1 LSTDPV
7 SWLVVEP
14 GWRVVASDGSD
25 VGSVQSV
32 VGDTGKDIFN
42 GLAVRPG
49 LLKAAKYVPAESVA
63 AITEGRIELSLG
75 PDEFDA
81 LDRYEETPP
90 SAEILP
96 PDRTEERR

>member
-1 LSTDPV
+1 VSDPV
-7 SWLVVEP
+7 SWLVVEA

-42 GLAVRPG
+42 GLAVSPG
-49 LLKAAKYVPAESVA
+49 LLKAAKYVPAERVA
-63 AITEGRIELSLG
+63 TITEGQVELSLSS
-75 PDEFDA
+75 DEFEA

-96 PDRTEERR
+96 PDRRDG

>member
-1 LSTDPV
+1 MSDPV

-14 GWRVVASDGSD
+14 GWRVVVSDGSD

-42 GLAVRPG
+42 GLAVSPG
-49 LLKAAKYVPAESVA
+49 LLKSAKYVPAERVGT
-63 AITEGRIELSLG
+63 ITEGCVELTLS

-96 PDRTEERR
+96 PDRNDRQ